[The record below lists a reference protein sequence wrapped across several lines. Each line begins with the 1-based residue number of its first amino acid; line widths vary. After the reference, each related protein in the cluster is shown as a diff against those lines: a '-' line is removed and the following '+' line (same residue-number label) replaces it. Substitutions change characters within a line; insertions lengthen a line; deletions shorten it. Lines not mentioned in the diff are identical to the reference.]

1 MRALIERHPIATRI
15 AQSGLVLWLTFTLT
29 FLLLYILPGD
39 AAMARIGQEVGAG
52 AVSEADLN
60 DLREEFGL
68 NDPVH
73 VQYLKRLGSALRGD
87 LGESAANG
95 QSVTSIIREVS
106 PYTIELAALAMLVA
120 TVLAASVALLAAY
133 TRREW
138 LKGVVLAVPT
148 VGIGLPNFWFG
159 LMLMTLFSFH
169 LGWLPAGGAGG
180 PREIV
185 LPAITLALAPAS
197 IMAQVFSASLEHAY
211 VQPYSTMATAK
222 GATRAR
228 TLFRHATRNAVIP
241 ALTVAGN
248 IVGTLIVASVV
259 VETVFARPG
268 LGQVLL
274 DAVFDADLNV
284 VLGVVLISAVLV
296 VGVNLIVD
304 LSYSLI
310 DPRIRTVRRRQASEE
325 VVV

>member
-211 VQPYSTMATAK
+211 VQPYSTMAKAK
-222 GATRAR
+222 GASRAR